1 MQWRSVLS
9 SSRTRLWLI
18 LLVLGL
24 FVTAGLLRFRFAAGD
39 DLSSSYIG
47 CRILAS
53 GQPDHLYSYDPLRF
67 SEIGPDP
74 AWHAAARQGQF
85 TGFLHPYVQTPLWA
99 LLLAPLC
106 TRTSFAAFNHLFAV
120 LTLLSFAAVVWLV
133 ARFWTPRLLHPL
145 SLAAVL
151 LLLWFSVP
159 FQYAMMLMQTHILFV
174 LLTLASLLLAERRRP
189 LLAGLLLAIAA
200 AIKLT
205 PGVLVL
211 YWLLTRR
218 WKAAASMAVCSALLF
233 AITRAA
239 VGPHLMATYL
249 ADLHRVAGTLL
260 VEQNNQSFAAWAMGR
275 SFPTDEIFD
284 TQAYPLPNALRLL
297 STLLVIACALVG
309 GLLDRLVP
317 PPSVS
322 PAPTGALFALVGATI
337 FTPIAWTHYSILLL
351 APLML
356 LAERARS
363 LRSLALA
370 ACALVIVALTLPP
383 LASDVINGDLGRFA
397 LVRSEF
403 YAGLLCLV
411 ALAFS
416 AYLQHKRQPNDS
428 GAAVHLRR
436 SGLE

>member
-1 MQWRSVLS
+1 MQGRPILS
-9 SSRTRLWLI
+9 SSRTRPWLI

-24 FVTAGLLRFRFAAGD
+24 FVAAGLLHFRSATGD

-47 CRILAS
+47 CRLLAS
-53 GQPDHLYSYDPLRF
+53 GQPDHLYSYDPSHF

-106 TRTSFAAFNHLFAV
+106 THTSFPAFNHLFAV
-120 LTLLSFAAVVWLV
+120 LTLLSFAAAVWLV
-133 ARFWTPRLLHPL
+133 ARFWTPHLLHPL
-145 SLAAVL
+145 PLAAVL

-159 FQYAMMLMQTHILFV
+159 FQYAMTLMQTHIFFV

-211 YWLLTRR
+211 YWLLSRR
-218 WKAAASMAVCSALLF
+218 WKAAASMAVCSVLLF

-239 VGPHLMATYL
+239 VGPHLVATYL
-249 ADLHRVAGTLL
+249 DDLHRVAGTLL
-260 VEQNNQSFAAWAMGR
+260 VAQNNQSLAAWVMGR
-275 SFPTDEIFD
+275 SFPADEIFD

-297 STLLVIACALVG
+297 STLLVLACALAG
-309 GLLDRLVP
+309 GLLDRFT
-317 PPSVS
+317 PPSPV
-322 PAPTGALFALVGATI
+322 APTGALFALVGATI

-356 LAERARS
+356 LADRARH
-363 LRSLALA
+363 LRSLVLA
-370 ACALVIVALTLPP
+370 ACVLVIVALTLPP
-383 LASDVINGDLGRFA
+383 LASDVIHGDLGRFA

-403 YAGLLCLV
+403 YAGLLCLG
-411 ALAFS
+411 ALALS
-416 AYLQHKRQPNDS
+416 AYLQRKRRPIND
-428 GAAVHLRR
+428 GAAANLR
-436 SGLE
+436 SIGLK